1 MLFTLFCAGMVLLV
15 LAAVSL
21 PLLSGGDGL
30 PTRGQYDRAV
40 YRDQLRE
47 VDRDA
52 VRGVLSPEEAD
63 AARLEIQRRLLAV
76 DGIDRAS
83 GWRAQSRSPVMAIV
97 ASLFV
102 VLGAG
107 GLYWR
112 LGAPT
117 LTDAPYAAR
126 PAPEANA
133 VPPGSNAPASAGP
146 AAPHTDMRQ
155 AAEKLELKLAA
166 DPNNAEG
173 WVLYART
180 TSMLGDWQKAGD
192 AYKRALDLGQKGSE
206 VYAGYGE
213 MQVMAADGIV
223 TPGAREAFNG
233 ALAKDPRNSVARF
246 YLALADA
253 QAGELPKAIDA
264 WVKLAADVPDDT
276 DMREEIARRVAE
288 AAKLAGVAPPPLP
301 AGRAIAAASAAVPVA
316 SAAATAPPA
325 GGPDAAAVAAAA
337 NMAPEQRDT
346 MQLADRLDK
355 NPDDADGWLKLGR
368 AYLVLKQPNKA
379 ADAYNRAAQMRPADP
394 GIKLLQASALLDSL
408 DKDVKVPD
416 QVVQLLQQ
424 AQAADPNRPE
434 VYWYLGI
441 AAAHGGNRDDAR
453 QQWQHVL
460 SMLPAGDED
469 RGVVQDAINSLN

>member
-1 MLFTLFCAGMVLLV
+1 MML
-15 LAAVSL
+15 LAAICLAIAVAAVGGVL
-21 PLLSGGDGL
+21 FPLLRRL
-30 PTRGQYDRAV
+30 PAATDPGQFERAV
-40 YRDQLRE
+40 YRDQIAELE
-47 VDRDA
+47 QEA
-52 VRGVLSPEEAD
+52 ARGLVPPD
-63 AARLEIQRRLLAV
+63 AAASARLQIERRLLAAAPTDSAAPMATARRSYGLAAV
-76 DGIDRAS
+76 VCFVLLLVPAVMYLRMGAPRLPDQPFA
-83 GWRAQSRSPVMAIV
+83 SRSVPEK
-97 ASLFV
+97 L
-102 VLGAG
+102 AG
-107 GLYWR
+107 
-112 LGAPT
+112 
-117 LTDAPYAAR
+117 
-126 PAPEANA
+126 
-133 VPPGSNAPASAGP
+133 NAPSG
-146 AAPHTDMRQ
+146 HEDVDKSLV
-155 AAEKLELKLAA
+155 ELAA
-166 DPNNAEG
+166 KLKADPDNAEQ
-173 WVLYART
+173 WMLYART
-180 TSMLGDWQKAGD
+180 AATVGKWERSMEGYRQLLRLAPGD
-192 AYKRALDLGQKGSE
+192 ADALG
-206 VYAGYGE
+206 GYGE

-233 ALAKDPRNSVARF
+233 ALAKDPRNNVARF

-346 MQLADRLDK
+346 MIAGMVKQLADRLDK